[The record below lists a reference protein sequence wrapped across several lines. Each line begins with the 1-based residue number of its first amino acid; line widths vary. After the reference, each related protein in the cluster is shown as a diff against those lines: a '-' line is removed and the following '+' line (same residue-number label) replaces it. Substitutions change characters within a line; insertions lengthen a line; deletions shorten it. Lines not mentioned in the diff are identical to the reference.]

1 MESDKPF
8 FVLIRNLIAQ
18 NELPAVLEKF
28 RTLLENSP
36 KLDEVLLQSG
46 RFQDI
51 RKQIR
56 LGTVSK
62 TEADMEQNKIRNGL
76 LELLREIEDNT
87 SETSP
92 NPAAAALRTE
102 LEHAISIVNSKNV
115 VTGNITAGGDVH
127 IGDKIVIQ
135 DVTDSTI
142 TVTVNGE
149 TQEILRKLDALQ
161 ALLEKQQAKSIQT
174 ADKIYNIGA
183 ITNANFEFIVG
194 QSKHSNALPED
205 LAQNLVTDE
214 NRWVQSLRQEL
225 LKQGVPVGAKP
236 WAIFQHYGWLIEA
249 FLQKMGTQA
258 GRERSLRRLAFMAEA
273 YQSTLRYL
281 CYIQVAQVFQRQEYA
296 QNEAI
301 AGFIQIDATSQPR
314 YDYLNL
320 LLLSSD
326 LLPKASAFMP
336 EINEFVAELTDTGS
350 DLYGTALFLEKHRNL
365 LLENK
370 QPEGEALEQLLDEY
384 LTGLVYWLRKLAF
397 LAKYRLVSI
406 KDISLNY
413 RLGTAKNF
421 IHLYGELHGMYAE
434 ALTEGE
440 DYSAHS
446 IEGMFT
452 YNQSVLLFRGNNMSD
467 CLENI
472 QDPGVYIS
480 LSPLIVDQSVFAE
493 KSTQTPEIFY
503 YIGQEKGGRQYLF
516 AQYKNEL
523 EYEGRPIPSN
533 KRLPV
538 KNQNIQQPRLDEL
551 FEQLEQVFKPFKSA
565 TR

>member
-8 FVLIRNLIAQ
+8 FILIRDLIAQ
-18 NELPAVLEKF
+18 NELPAALEKF
-28 RTLLENSP
+28 RVLLENSP

-46 RFQDI
+46 RFHDI

-62 TEADMEQNKIRNGL
+62 TEADMEQNQIRNGL
-76 LELLREIEDNT
+76 LELLREIEENT

-92 NPAAAALRTE
+92 NPAVAALRTE
-102 LEHAISIVNSKNV
+102 LEQAISIVNSKNV
-115 VTGNITAGGDVH
+115 VTGDIKAGGDVH

-135 DVTDSTI
+135 DVSDSII

-149 TQEILRKLDALQ
+149 TQEILRKLEALQ
-161 ALLEKQQAKSIQT
+161 ALLEKQQTQSIQT
-174 ADKIYNIGA
+174 AEKIYNIGA

-225 LKQGVPVGAKP
+225 LKQGVVVGAKP

-249 FLQKMGTQA
+249 FLQKMGTPA
-258 GRERSLRRLAFMAEA
+258 GQERSLRRLAFMAEA

-301 AGFIQIDATSQPR
+301 AGFIQMDATSQPR

-320 LLLSSD
+320 LLLSTD

-336 EINEFVAELTDTGS
+336 EINDFVAELTDTGS

-472 QDPGVYIS
+472 QDSGVYIS

-503 YIGQEKGGRQYLF
+503 YIGQERGGRQYLF

-565 TR
+565 SR

>member
-1 MESDKPF
+1 MP
-8 FVLIRNLIAQ
+8 N
-18 NELPAVLEKF
+18 
-28 RTLLENSP
+28 
-36 KLDEVLLQSG
+36 
-46 RFQDI
+46 
-51 RKQIR
+51 
-56 LGTVSK
+56 K
-62 TEADMEQNKIRNGL
+62 TKEQNQEN
-76 LELLREIEDNT
+76 
-87 SETSP
+87 
-92 NPAAAALRTE
+92 
-102 LEHAISIVNSKNV
+102 
-115 VTGNITAGGDVH
+115 
-127 IGDKIVIQ
+127 IVIQ
-135 DVTDSTI
+135 GITDSTI
-142 TVTVNGE
+142 QVTVNGE
-149 TQEILRKLDALQ
+149 SLEILRKLDALQ
-161 ALLEKQQAKSIQT
+161 ALLEKQQTQSIQT

-194 QSKHSNALPED
+194 QSKHDKSLPAD

-225 LKQGVPVGAKP
+225 LKQGVPVGSKP

-249 FLQKMGTQA
+249 FLQKMGTAA
-258 GRERSLRRLAFMAEA
+258 GQERNLRRLAFMAEA

-281 CYIQVAQVFQRQEYA
+281 CYIQVAQVFQRQEHA

-301 AGFIQIDATSQPR
+301 AGFIQMDATLQPR

-320 LLLSSD
+320 LLLSTD
-326 LLPKASAFMP
+326 LLPKETAFMP

-350 DLYGTALFLEKHRNL
+350 DLYGTALFLEKNRNL
-365 LLENK
+365 LLERSL
-370 QPEGEALEQLLDEY
+370 PEGEVLEQLLDEY

-413 RLGTAKNF
+413 RLGTTKNF
-421 IHLYGELHGMYAE
+421 VHLYGELHGMYSE
-434 ALTEGE
+434 ALSEGE

-467 CLENI
+467 CLEHI
-472 QDPGVYIS
+472 QDSGAYIS
-480 LSPLIVDQSVFAE
+480 LSPLVVDQSVFAE

-523 EYEGRPIPSN
+523 EYEDRPIQSN

-551 FEQLEQVFKPFKSA
+551 FEQLEQVFQPFKNP

>member
-1 MESDKPF
+1 M
-8 FVLIRNLIAQ
+8 AQ
-18 NELPAVLEKF
+18 EPNAP
-28 RTLLENSP
+28 ENQN
-36 KLDEVLLQSG
+36 VVIQSVT
-46 RFQDI
+46 DNSI
-51 RKQIR
+51 
-56 LGTVSK
+56 TVS
-62 TEADMEQNKIRNGL
+62 
-76 LELLREIEDNT
+76 
-87 SETSP
+87 
-92 NPAAAALRTE
+92 
-102 LEHAISIVNSKNV
+102 
-115 VTGNITAGGDVH
+115 VH
-127 IGDKIVIQ
+127 
-135 DVTDSTI
+135 
-142 TVTVNGE
+142 GE
-149 TQEILRKLDALQ
+149 TLQILRKLDALQ
-161 ALLEKQQAKSIQT
+161 ALLEKQQAQSIQT

-183 ITNANFEFIVG
+183 ITHANFEFIVG
-194 QSKHSNALPED
+194 QSKHDKTLPSD

-249 FLQKMGTQA
+249 FLQKMGTAA
-258 GRERSLRRLAFMAEA
+258 GQERSLRRIAFMAEA

-281 CYIQVAQVFQRQEYA
+281 CYIQVAQVFQRQEHA
-296 QNEAI
+296 QNPVI
-301 AGFIQIDATSQPR
+301 AGFVQMDAAEQSR
-314 YDYLNL
+314 CDYLNL
-320 LLLSSD
+320 LLLSTD

-336 EINEFVAELTDTGS
+336 EINDFVEELTDTES
-350 DLYGTALFLEKHRNL
+350 DLYGTALFLEKHRNR
-365 LLENK
+365 LLENTAV
-370 QPEGEALEQLLDEY
+370 EGEALEQLLDEY

-421 IHLYGELHGMYAE
+421 VHLYGELHGMYAE
-434 ALTEGE
+434 ALSDGE

-452 YNQSVLLFRGNNMSD
+452 YNQSVLLFKGNNMSD
-467 CLENI
+467 CLEHI
-472 QDPGVYIS
+472 QDPGAYIS
-480 LSPLIVDQSVFAE
+480 LSPLVVDQSVFAD

-523 EYEGRPIPSN
+523 EYEGRAIPSN

-538 KNQNIQQPRLDEL
+538 KSQNIQQPRLDEL
-551 FEQLEQVFKPFKSA
+551 FEQLEQVFKPFKSP